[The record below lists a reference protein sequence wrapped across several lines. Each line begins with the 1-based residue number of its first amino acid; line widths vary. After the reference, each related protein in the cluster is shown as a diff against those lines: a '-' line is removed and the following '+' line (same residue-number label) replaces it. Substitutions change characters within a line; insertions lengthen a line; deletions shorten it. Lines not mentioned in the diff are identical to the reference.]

1 MITGSREMRSRRTEM
16 DARGLRHA
24 ALILAAAL
32 LAHMAPAQAESTD
45 ALFAKYPA
53 TAAFRG
59 KPAAVD
65 LKSHKDAP
73 RFRTRLRE
81 AVKEAK
87 GPNFA
92 GHLIVAE
99 WGCGTSCQVVAVIDA
114 RNGKVQFGPEAS
126 VGVEYRADSRLMI
139 FNPAKNIREAFGDKP
154 PEGVK
159 TELYV
164 WEKGALAKAR

>member
-1 MITGSREMRSRRTEM
+1 MRLVTM
-16 DARGLRHA
+16 F
-24 ALILAAAL
+24 AAL
-32 LAHMAPAQAESTD
+32 LLHAGAAPALAESAD

-53 TAAFRG
+53 TVKFKG

-73 RFRTRLRE
+73 NFRTRLRD

-92 GHLIVAE
+92 GHMIATL
-99 WGCGTSCQVVAVIDA
+99 WGCGTSCQMVALIDA
-114 RNGKVQFGPEAS
+114 RNGKVYFAPEPAA

-139 FNPAKNIREAFGDKP
+139 FNPPKNLKEAFGDKP
-154 PEGVK
+154 PQGMK
-159 TELYV
+159 TEMYV
-164 WEKGALAKAR
+164 WEKGALTKVK

>member
-1 MITGSREMRSRRTEM
+1 MRACSGKFGIRGPRR
-16 DARGLRHA
+16 A
-24 ALILAAAL
+24 ALVFAAAL
-32 LAHMAPAQAESTD
+32 LAHLAAPARAESTD
-45 ALFAKYPA
+45 SLFAKYPA
-53 TAAFRG
+53 TTKFHG

-73 RFRTRLRE
+73 TFRTRLRD

-92 GHLIVAE
+92 GHLIVTS
-99 WGCGTSCQVVAVIDA
+99 WGCGTSCQTVALIDA
-114 RNGKVQFGPEAS
+114 RNGKVQLGPEPAS

-139 FNPAKNIREAFGDKP
+139 FNPAKNIREAHGDKP

-164 WEKGALAKAR
+164 WEKGTLTKLR